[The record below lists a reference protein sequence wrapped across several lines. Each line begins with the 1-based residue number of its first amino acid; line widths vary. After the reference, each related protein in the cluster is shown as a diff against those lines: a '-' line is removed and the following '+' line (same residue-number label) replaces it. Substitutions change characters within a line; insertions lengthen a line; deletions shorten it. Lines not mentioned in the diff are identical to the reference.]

1 MMRAWRQAA
10 GMAVAGLLALGA
22 SLAVAGQAQAAAPAI
37 SIAASTKFP
46 LVTHDAFVLYQEGAF
61 ASAKIHGTISGAD
74 AGEVARLY
82 AQPFPYKKAATAV
95 ATVTLKASEAS
106 YSFTVSPSLATHYWV
121 KLFKSETATAPVV
134 ASSLQNVYVALAN
147 VETGFKT
154 CGRPTC
160 HQTITLTTKVPSS
173 ALSTEL
179 AKRVYAY
186 SGLNLSKS
194 GAAPKVPTTL
204 TRNGQEASVSKATR
218 LSATQY
224 KFTIKFTFTVG
235 NDGYAW
241 IMSECSKD
249 AVTKDGIGLPGTHS
263 CGAAKISASLP
274 YLG

>member
-1 MMRAWRQAA
+1 MMRAWRRTAA
-10 GMAVAGLLALGA
+10 MAVVGVLAIGA
-22 SLAVAGQAQAAAPAI
+22 PLAEAGQAQAAAPAI
-37 SIAASTKFP
+37 SVAASTKLP
-46 LVTHDAFVLYQEGAF
+46 LVTHDALVLYQEGAY

-95 ATVTLKASEAS
+95 ATVTLKASKAS

-121 KLFKSETATAPVV
+121 KLFTSNTATAPV
-134 ASSLQNVYVALAN
+134 AESSLQNLYVELAN
-147 VETGFKT
+147 VTTGFKT

-160 HQTITLTTKVPSS
+160 HETLTLRTKVPSS

-186 SGLNLSKS
+186 FGLSLSKT
-194 GAAPKVPTTL
+194 GIPKPPATL
-204 TRNGQEASVSKATR
+204 TRNGGKAGVSRATR

-224 KFTIKFTFTVG
+224 KFTIKFTFTIG
-235 NDGYAW
+235 NDGYQW
-241 IMSECSKD
+241 VWDECSKD
-249 AVTKDGIGLPGTHS
+249 AVTTDGIGLPGSHS
-263 CGAAKISASLP
+263 CGASKISISTA

>member
-46 LVTHDAFVLYQEGAF
+46 LVTHDAFVLYQEGAY
-61 ASAKIHGTISGAD
+61 ASAKIHGTIAGAD

-95 ATVTLKASEAS
+95 ATDTLKASKAS
-106 YSFTVSPSLATHYWV
+106 YSFTVAPSLATRYWV
-121 KLFKSETATAPVV
+121 KLFKSKTATAPVV
-134 ASSLQNVYVALAN
+134 TSSLQNVYVTLAN
-147 VETGFKT
+147 VETGLKT
-154 CGRPTC
+154 CARPTC
-160 HQTITLTTKVPSS
+160 KETVTLTTKVPSS

-179 AKRVYAY
+179 AKPVDAY
-186 SGLNLSKS
+186 FGLSLSKT
-194 GAAPKVPTTL
+194 GTPKPPTTL
-204 TRNGQEASVSKATR
+204 TRNGGKASVTKSTR

-224 KFTIKFTFTVG
+224 RFTIKFTFTVG
-235 NDGYAW
+235 NDGYEFL
-241 IMSECSKD
+241 MSECSKD
-249 AVTKDGIGLPGTHS
+249 AVTKDGLGLPGTHS
-263 CGAAKISASLP
+263 CGASKISASIL

>member
-1 MMRAWRQAA
+1 MMRAWCRAA
-10 GMAVAGLLALGA
+10 RMVVVGVLALGA
-22 SLAVAGQAQAAAPAI
+22 SMVAAGQAQAAAPTI
-37 SIAASTKFP
+37 SVAASAKLP
-46 LVTHDAFVLYQEGAF
+46 LVTHDVLVLYQGGAY
-61 ASAKIHGTISGAD
+61 ASAKIHGTISGAG

-95 ATVTLKASEAS
+95 AAVTLKASKAS

-121 KLFKSETATAPVV
+121 KLFKSKTATAPVA
-134 ASSLQNVYVALAN
+134 ASSLQNVYVALVN
-147 VETGFKT
+147 VATGIKT

-160 HQTITLTTKVPSS
+160 NETITLTTKVPSS

-186 SGLNLSKS
+186 FALNLSKS
-194 GAAPKVPTTL
+194 GTPKLPTTL
-204 TRNGQEASVSKATR
+204 TVNGGKARVSKATR

-224 KFTIKFTFTVG
+224 KFTVKFTFTVG

-241 IMSECSKD
+241 LWNECSKD
-249 AVTKDGIGLPGTHS
+249 AVTKDGIGLPGTHG
-263 CGAAKISASLP
+263 CGASKISASTL

>member
-1 MMRAWRQAA
+1 MMRAWHRAA
-10 GMAVAGLLALGA
+10 GMAVAGVLALGT

-37 SIAASTKFP
+37 SVAASTKFP
-46 LVTHDAFVLYQEGAF
+46 LVTHDAFVLYQEGAY

-95 ATVTLKASEAS
+95 ATVTLEASKAS

-121 KLFKSETATAPVV
+121 KLFKSKTATAPVV
-134 ASSLQNVYVALAN
+134 ASSLQNVYVTLAN
-147 VETGFKT
+147 VESGFKT

-160 HQTITLTTKVPSS
+160 NETITLTTKVPSS

-186 SGLNLSKS
+186 FALSLSKS
-194 GAAPKVPTTL
+194 GTPKLPATF
-204 TRNGQEASVSKATR
+204 TRNGGKASVSKATR

-224 KFTIKFTFTVG
+224 KFTIRFTFTIG

-241 IMSECSKD
+241 AMNECSKD

-263 CGAAKISASLP
+263 CGASVVSASIP